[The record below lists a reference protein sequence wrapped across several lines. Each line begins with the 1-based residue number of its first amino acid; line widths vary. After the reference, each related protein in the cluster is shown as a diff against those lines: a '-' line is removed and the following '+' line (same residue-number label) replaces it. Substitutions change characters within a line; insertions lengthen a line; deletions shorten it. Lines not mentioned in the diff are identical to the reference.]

1 MNAERSEMVVAR
13 LDAGATMQEIATEL
27 GVSRQR
33 VGQLASAHPGY
44 SGRGGRD
51 ARQEIATEAAA
62 AAVEAGAVVT
72 DIDRNAWRRL
82 SPEVQ
87 AAARRNGM
95 RRMRQLRTVEEG
107 RAEAEVFAGIRRAA
121 ARVAS
126 GALSRTAYDRLR
138 DPDDLSSIRIGQR
151 WGWVEAC
158 KLAGVTPGGRYA
170 GAGAPRVW
178 SAEQC
183 EALVSEY
190 AATTDAPGVLDLG
203 RWLAAEPGRPSL
215 GTIRNRVDKARMWQL
230 FKDC

>member
-1 MNAERSEMVVAR
+1 
-13 LDAGATMQEIATEL
+13 
-27 GVSRQR
+27 
-33 VGQLASAHPGY
+33 
-44 SGRGGRD
+44 
-51 ARQEIATEAAA
+51 
-62 AAVEAGAVVT
+62 
-72 DIDRNAWRRL
+72 
-82 SPEVQ
+82 
-87 AAARRNGM
+87 
-95 RRMRQLRTVEEG
+95 MRQLRTVEEG

-183 EALVSEY
+183 EEHLALE
-190 AATTDAPGVLDLG
+190 AADV
-203 RWLAAEPGRPSL
+203 LAAFAEV
-215 GTIRNRVDKARMWQL
+215 RVGECVEVCSCGSED
-230 FKDC
+230 